1 MKVLVTGHNGY
12 IGSVMVPVL
21 HAAGHEVVGLDSYL
35 FEECTFGEKTAD
47 VPSMRMDIRDVR
59 NSDIEGFDA
68 IIHLAGISNDP
79 VGDMNPEW
87 TYAINHKASVRLAKL
102 AKQAGVSRFLFSSS
116 CSLYG
121 ASGEE
126 MVAEEATF
134 NPVTPYGRSKVMVER
149 DVAQLADDDFSPTF
163 LRNATAYGVSPRL
176 RADVVV
182 NNLTGFAFTTGEVFV
197 RSDGMAWRPLAHVED
212 IARAFLVVL
221 EAPRERVHNEAFNV
235 GVTEENY
242 RIRDVAAIVEEKVPG
257 SKVVYAKDGGPD
269 LRCYRVDFTKLSLTF
284 PEFQPR
290 WTVHRGI
297 EELFDAYQ
305 RWNLTF
311 EAFMERFHRINHVKK
326 LFEAQGLGRS
336 LRWRRG
342 VQASTPA
349 GAEHA

>member
-12 IGSVMVPVL
+12 IGSVLVPVL
-21 HAAGHEVVGLDSYL
+21 HAAGHEVEGLDSYL
-35 FEECTFGEKTAD
+35 FEECTFGEEVPD
-47 VPSMRMDIRDVR
+47 VPSLRKDIRDVR
-59 NSDIEGFDA
+59 APDLEGFDA
-68 IIHLAGISNDP
+68 IVHLAGISSDL
-79 VGDMNPEW
+79 VGDMNPKW
-87 TYAINHKASVRLAKL
+87 TYAINHQASVRLAKL
-102 AKQAGVSRFLFSSS
+102 AKQAGVSRLLFSSS

-121 ASGEE
+121 ASGED

-182 NNLTGFAFTTGEVFV
+182 NNLTGYAFTTGEVFIKT
-197 RSDGMAWRPLAHVED
+197 DGLAWRPLVHVED

-257 SKVVYAKDGGPD
+257 SKLLYAQDEGPD
-269 LRCYRVDFTKLSLTF
+269 LRCYRVDFTKFASTF
-284 PEFQPR
+284 PEFQPQ
-290 WTVHRGI
+290 WTVRQGV
-297 EELFDAYQ
+297 EELFKAYQ
-305 RWNLTF
+305 HGCLTF

-326 LFEAQGLGRS
+326 LFEAQGLSQS

-342 VQASTPA
+342 V
-349 GAEHA
+349 